1 VDRVARRPALSAG
14 ILLFRPGRDG
24 IEVLLGHMGG
34 PFWARRDDGA
44 WSMPKGEHGAE
55 EEPRAAAAR
64 EFAEEL
70 GSPLPPGPLLEL
82 GVVRQPSGK
91 RLTAF
96 ALAGDLDAD
105 AIASNM
111 FELEWPRGSGRMRSF
126 PEFDRAAWFDPDTAR
141 RKLVRGQVEFV
152 DRLLALVAG

>member
-44 WSMPKGEHGAE
+44 WSMPKGEHG
-55 EEPRAAAAR
+55 
-64 EFAEEL
+64 
-70 GSPLPPGPLLEL
+70 
-82 GVVRQPSGK
+82 GK